1 MIDRA
6 PQEAP
11 EIGTG
16 RRQKKKLAQF
26 FKFKRQYRAGPYL
39 EGITFRLLN
48 FRYKDVP
55 ESTRKKLE
63 DLEKKSLYRPF
74 FTYWLMT
81 VHIIIMIFA
90 LSVYDFAPYGFDLIS
105 ERALVQ
111 QSNLAVEVQAKN
123 ITPNVW
129 LGPKQNDLVLLG
141 AKYGPCM
148 RADRQLL
155 MAISNDVTR
164 EGSDSGCC
172 VRKDRSGCVQVISE
186 ARCPSLF
193 SDFVF
198 TDPNATDG
206 YTNRAVCGTAPRTCL
221 NPDRI
226 RDVRWYN
233 NITEW
238 PICLESQSDSS
249 EHLSCNLTGRPCC
262 VGIQAHCLI
271 TTLEHCTF
279 LEGRFHSDAFLC
291 SQVDCLGD
299 VCGLLPFANRH
310 VPDQFY
316 RVATALFLHA
326 G

>member
-6 PQEAP
+6 PQEGIYGVAPLGINYVILLAP

-129 LGPKQNDLVLLG
+129 LGPKQVTQDQARLVN
-141 AKYGPCM
+141 
-148 RADRQLL
+148 
-155 MAISNDVTR
+155 IS
-164 EGSDSGCC
+164 
-172 VRKDRSGCVQVISE
+172 
-186 ARCPSLF
+186 
-193 SDFVF
+193 
-198 TDPNATDG
+198 
-206 YTNRAVCGTAPRTCL
+206 
-221 NPDRI
+221 
-226 RDVRWYN
+226 
-233 NITEW
+233 
-238 PICLESQSDSS
+238 
-249 EHLSCNLTGRPCC
+249 
-262 VGIQAHCLI
+262 
-271 TTLEHCTF
+271 
-279 LEGRFHSDAFLC
+279 
-291 SQVDCLGD
+291 
-299 VCGLLPFANRH
+299 
-310 VPDQFY
+310 
-316 RVATALFLHA
+316 LHIE
-326 G
+326 